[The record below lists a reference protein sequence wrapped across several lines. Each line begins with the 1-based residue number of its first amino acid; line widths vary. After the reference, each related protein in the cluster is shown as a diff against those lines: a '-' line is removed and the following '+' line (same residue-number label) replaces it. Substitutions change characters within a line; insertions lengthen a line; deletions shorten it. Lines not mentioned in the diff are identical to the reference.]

1 MISRQII
8 SVHLN
13 AALNAYPNRP
23 LIRRTCAGCL
33 PQHDLTAHAAAPY
46 NTSMT
51 EQTALKS
58 TEYAQLAVD
67 VAEEKIA
74 SDIVLLD
81 IRDVSDFADY
91 FVILTA
97 ESSRQM
103 AMLSEEIEHALE
115 RKGYAR
121 HHREG
126 TPHGGWMLLD
136 FGDVIIHIFGPEER
150 EFYSIESAWSEG
162 VEVVRIQ

>member
-1 MISRQII
+1 
-8 SVHLN
+8 
-13 AALNAYPNRP
+13 
-23 LIRRTCAGCL
+23 
-33 PQHDLTAHAAAPY
+33 
-46 NTSMT
+46 MT
-51 EQTALKS
+51 EQTALQT

-67 VAEEKIA
+67 VAEEKQA

-81 IRDVSDFADY
+81 IREISDFADY

-97 ESSRQM
+97 ESNRQM

-115 RKGYAR
+115 RSGYAR

-126 TPHGGWMLLD
+126 TPQGGWMLLD
-136 FGDVIIHIFGPEER
+136 FGDVVVHIFGPEER
-150 EFYSIESAWSEG
+150 EFYSIERAWSEG

>member
-1 MISRQII
+1 
-8 SVHLN
+8 
-13 AALNAYPNRP
+13 
-23 LIRRTCAGCL
+23 
-33 PQHDLTAHAAAPY
+33 
-46 NTSMT
+46 MT
-51 EQTALKS
+51 EQTALQS

-67 VAEEKIA
+67 VAEEKLA

-81 IRDVSDFADY
+81 IRGVSDFADY

-97 ESSRQM
+97 ESTRQM

-115 RKGYAR
+115 RKGYAK

-126 TPHGGWMLLD
+126 TPQGGWMLLD
-136 FGDVIIHIFGPEER
+136 FGDVVVHIFGPEER
-150 EFYSIESAWSEG
+150 EFYSIEEAWSEG